1 MLKRSLT
8 ALALV
13 AAALAFAAAPRA
25 SAQARPG
32 ADTVLVLP
40 FENAT
45 NQREFNWIGAS
56 FSDSLTTLFA
66 HAPGLNVVSAE
77 ERELIYQRLRL
88 PLTAQP
94 SRATA
99 IKIAREARASIIII
113 GGYSVKASQDEK
125 VPAEVSGTAR
135 VVRVNEGQLWRSFDF
150 GGAVTNLQ
158 RTQGTLAYQILY
170 TRDDALT
177 LSLNR
182 ILELATKVP
191 PRAFESFVKGVM
203 TDDAEKRSNYLQN
216 AIKEYQKVYPGEVYP
231 DAYFELGNL
240 YLGQQKWKEAAEHY
254 SKLKKGDPHYAE
266 AAFYAGLSYWQQL
279 DFKHSL
285 EMLVPLTTDM
295 PLTGVFNNAG
305 AISLHAARAERD
317 AAERDRLLKQAADFL
332 ERAKNTVPDDP
343 TVLYNYAQALFLS
356 GRHAEAAN
364 QLRDLLTLRPRD
376 GEAFFLYAKALERAG
391 QAEQAT
397 AADNEARR
405 YLKDYAKYQ
414 TAWQKSQTIS
424 DVPLRVLPQLDM
436 ASVINYTQPAAEPVG
451 EKAQDL
457 LEKARKLYAA
467 GLDDEVLPELNRVL
481 MIEPMNA
488 EAHLYIGRVY
498 QRRGDLV
505 RAISSLKTSLFWDA
519 KLVPAHVLLGRIF
532 LEKGDR
538 AQAMTH
544 ARTAIDLDPNNQEAI
559 ALYRQ
564 VETGAR

>member
-1 MLKRSLT
+1 MRVFKRTFAALALIVT
-8 ALALV
+8 ALA
-13 AAALAFAAAPRA
+13 AGA
-25 SAQARPG
+25 SAQTRPG
-32 ADTVLVLP
+32 SETVIVLP
-40 FENAT
+40 FENTT
-45 NQREFNWIGAS
+45 NQRDYNWIGAS
-56 FSDSLTTLFA
+56 FSDSLTGLFA
-66 HAPGLNVVSAE
+66 QAPGLNVVSTE

-88 PLTAQP
+88 PLTSQP

-99 IKIAREARASIIII
+99 IKIAREAKASIIII
-113 GGYSVKASQDEK
+113 GGYGVKASQDDK
-125 VPAEVSGTAR
+125 IPSEVSGTAR

-150 GGAVTNLQ
+150 GGAVTRLQ
-158 RTQGTLAYQILY
+158 HTQGTLAFQILY
-170 TRDDALT
+170 TRDEALT
-177 LSLNR
+177 ISLNDF
-182 ILELATKVP
+182 LKLATKVP

-203 TDDAEKRSNYLQN
+203 TDEADKRSNYLQN
-216 AIKEYQKVYPGEVYP
+216 ALKEFAKVHPGEVYP
-231 DAYFELGNL
+231 EANFELGNL
-240 YLGQQKWKEAAEHY
+240 YHAQEKWKEAADHY

-266 AAFYAGLSYWQQL
+266 SAFYAGLSYWHQNDL
-279 DFKHSL
+279 KRAL
-285 EMLVPLTTDM
+285 EMLVTLTTDM

-305 AISLHAARAERD
+305 AISLQAARGEKD

-332 ERAKNTVPDDP
+332 ERAKNTVPDDA
-343 TVLYNYAQALFLS
+343 TVLYNYAQALLHS
-356 GRHAEAAN
+356 GKFPEAAQ

-391 QAEQAT
+391 QTEQAT

-405 YLKDYAKYQ
+405 YLAKDYAKYQ
-414 TAWQKSQTIS
+414 TAWQKSQSIA
-424 DVPLRVLPQLDM
+424 DVPLRIVPRLDI
-436 ASVINYTQPAAEPVG
+436 ASLINYEQPPANPAG

-457 LEKARKLYAA
+457 LEKARKLYVA

-519 KLVPAHVLLGRIF
+519 KLVAAHVLLGRIF

-544 ARTAIDLDPNNQEAI
+544 ARTAIELDPNNQEAV